1 MKKWRAEGHI
11 AHQVIFLMHDGLRDH
26 HLRVEPR
33 VLRDQPRERPVV
45 VVRPV
50 HHRRHAAGEEG
61 ENHEINR
68 LSMSSTAIPARLHCP
83 KTRNNSA
90 PRSPEQRRKVPA
102 TSTRGGARRASAGAT
117 RAHAASALRRQ
128 ERGAADAAGRGQRR
142 AQGVPRH
149 RRRRRSRPHRDG
161 HASWALSLSRIRPPP
176 PPPLPLPLLGKGTG
190 RCGWG
195 ERVAS
200 GVLTA
205 RSVANGRD
213 CVLQY
218 DYTSPIRITNGF
230 NLPFLLLHAHVF

>member
-1 MKKWRAEGHI
+1 
-11 AHQVIFLMHDGLRDH
+11 MHDGLRDH

-102 TSTRGGARRASAGAT
+102 TSTRGGARRASLGAT
-117 RAHAASALRRQ
+117 RPTPRARCGAGAS
-128 ERGAADAAGRGQRR
+128 AADAAGRGQRR
-142 AQGVPRH
+142 AQGCLATAAAAAADLTAMAMRAELFLSPAYGRH
-149 RRRRRSRPHRDG
+149 LRRRCRC
-161 HASWALSLSRIRPPP
+161 LF
-176 PPPLPLPLLGKGTG
+176 LG
-190 RCGWG
+190 RVRAAAG
-195 ERVAS
+195 EENVWRVVS
-200 GVLTA
+200 
-205 RSVANGRD
+205 
-213 CVLQY
+213 
-218 DYTSPIRITNGF
+218 
-230 NLPFLLLHAHVF
+230 